1 MFSLKNKTALVT
13 GAGSGIGAAVAETLA
28 AAGATVFVSDVNES
42 AATATATHIASTN
55 GGKVRVLR
63 LDITREADIAA
74 TAAAVSGPLDILV
87 NNAGVGCVGTILQTP
102 PAEFDRLMSVN
113 VRGTFL
119 LTQALLPAMIAAGRG
134 SVINL
139 ASVAGI
145 VAVRER
151 FAYTATK
158 FAIVG
163 ITKALALDHSH
174 TGVRFN
180 AICPGRVETPWVQK
194 RLAEY
199 ADPAAARREMASTQ
213 LAGRMATPHEIAA
226 AALYLAADESVM
238 VTGSTLM
245 VDSGW
250 TAGK

>member
-1 MFSLKNKTALVT
+1 MFRLDQKTALVT
-13 GAGSGIGAAVAETLA
+13 GAGSGIGAAIAQTFAE
-28 AAGATVFVSDVNES
+28 AGARVLVTDVDAS
-42 AATATATHIASTN
+42 AATATTAAIAAT
-55 GGKVRVLR
+55 GGNARALK
-63 LDITREADIAA
+63 LDITNPAEISAALTAVGEA
-74 TAAAVSGPLDILV
+74 LDVLV
-87 NNAGVGCVGTILQTP
+87 NNAGIGCIGDILQTTP
-102 PAEFDRLMSVN
+102 EVFDRLMHVN

-119 LTQALLPAMIAAGRG
+119 VTQAFLPGMLTRGRG

-145 VAVRER
+145 IAVRDR
-151 FAYTATK
+151 FAYTTTK

-163 ITKALALDHSH
+163 MTKSLALDHSH

-194 RLAEY
+194 RVAEY
-199 ADPAAARREMASTQ
+199 ADPVAARREMAATQ
-213 LAGRMATPHEIAA
+213 LAGRMATPREIAA
-226 AALYLAADESVM
+226 AALFLASDETMM

-250 TAGK
+250 SAGK

>member
-13 GAGSGIGAAVAETLA
+13 GAGSGIGAAIAEILA
-28 AAGATVFVSDVNES
+28 EAGARVFATDTDEKAAIATADRIGAAGH
-42 AATATATHIASTN
+42 TARA
-55 GGKVRVLR
+55 RR
-63 LDITREADIAA
+63 LDITRDADIAA
-74 TAAAVSGPLDILV
+74 AVTDTGALDVLV
-87 NNAGVGCVGTILQTP
+87 NNAGIGCVGTILQTAT
-102 PAEFDRLMSVN
+102 AEFDRLMGVN

-119 LTQALLPAMIAAGRG
+119 VTQAFLPAMIDAGRG

-139 ASVAGI
+139 ASVAGV

-151 FAYTATK
+151 FAYTTTK

-163 ITKALALDHSH
+163 MTKALALDHSH

-199 ADPAAARREMASTQ
+199 SDPAAARREMAATQ
-213 LAGRMATPHEIAA
+213 LAGRMATPREIAA

-250 TAGK
+250 SAGK